1 MFRQT
6 VNPHTRM
13 KIESKRWPKARS
25 SFGVG
30 VKDDKY
36 FSWTSH
42 SRAKM
47 AFYHLSPDRVK
58 RVLKNPFRK
67 EEGIAPGTLACM
79 QRAGSAKHPYEIWV
93 MYAIRRQKTEDRRQR
108 KDNGSQT
115 TIISAW
121 RYPGITKPG
130 NPIPIP
136 DDILKEIQ
144 DS

>member
-1 MFRQT
+1 MLRQT
-6 VNPHTRM
+6 
-13 KIESKRWPKARS
+13 
-25 SFGVG
+25 

-58 RVLKNPFRK
+58 RVLKSPFRK

-79 QRAGSAKHPYEIWV
+79 QRAGSQKHPYEVWV
-93 MYAIRRQKTEDRRQR
+93 MYQTRRQKTEDRRQKMTTNR
-108 KDNGSQT
+108 MMDHESRIKNHESKSKSQI

-130 NPIPIP
+130 STIPIP
-136 DDILKEIQ
+136 EDILLEIGELL
-144 DS
+144 